1 MELEK
6 PSDAKAVTITNHG
19 MITIPSGFRKRFKLK
34 DGDKIF
40 IFEDE
45 GSLKL
50 IPIRPIEELR
60 KGSYTTEQM
69 LKSIEESKKEELEQE
84 NK

>member
-6 PSDAKAVTITNHG
+6 TFDAKAVTITNRG

-40 IFEDE
+40 IYEDE
-45 GSLKL
+45 GTLRL

-60 KGSYTTEQM
+60 KGSYTAEEM

-84 NK
+84 DK

>member
-1 MELEK
+1 MVFDKL
-6 PSDAKAVTITNHG
+6 PDAKVVTITNQG
-19 MITIPSGFRKRFKLK
+19 MITIPARFRKHFKLK

-45 GSLKL
+45 GCLKL

-69 LKSIEESKKEELEQE
+69 LKSIEESRNEELEQE